1 MAIGTIKSA
10 DDLTAHIKRNGIV
23 RAQIGYTDHT
33 GQLRGKIIST
43 EKLLGGLKKGVAMTR
58 NLAAVDFGDIIFSIE
73 GLTLN
78 GGGFGDSLARIVP
91 ESCREIPWEPAESNL
106 FLLIEHCDEAA
117 AYDARVLAS
126 RMVEK
131 ANAMGFRPY
140 FSCEFEFRVFNE
152 TSKSAHE
159 KDFTGLELATPESNY
174 LGVLR
179 QSVWSEF
186 FNNLINDMEHIGIPI
201 EVAHWELAPGFAELV
216 MQYGEG
222 MRAADNAVLF
232 KTFAKASAQRRN
244 MLLSFMARY
253 DANSDGSSCHMHTS
267 LCDMDGNPV
276 FYDPEAEDTISEVMR
291 LFIGGMQRYV
301 PECILMMAPNIN
313 SYKRY
318 LPGLFAPVAAT
329 WGIDNR
335 TSGFR
340 AIVGQASA
348 QRLENRAPGADVNPY
363 LAFAAM
369 LGAGLRG
376 IEEKIKPT
384 QKSETNLYAEMDSI
398 PKALRFP
405 ETLKDAISLFKAS
418 SFAKETFGEEFVR
431 IFSDNREAHLA
442 DFNSAVTDWER
453 RRYLELT

>member
-1 MAIGTIKSA
+1 MTIDTITSA
-10 DDLTAHIKRNGIV
+10 DDLKHYIRDSGLARAH
-23 RAQIGYTDHT
+23 IGYTDHS
-33 GQLRGKIIST
+33 GQLRGKIVSA
-43 EKLLGGLKKGVAMTR
+43 EKLLGLDKGVAMTR

-78 GGGFGDSLARIVP
+78 GGGFGDNLARIVP

-126 RMVEK
+126 RMVEQ
-131 ANAMGFRPY
+131 AHEMGFRPY
-140 FSCEFEFRVFNE
+140 FACEFEFRVFNE
-152 TSKSAHE
+152 TSKSAHN
-159 KDFTGLELATPESNY
+159 KDFIDLELATPQSNY

-186 FNNLINDMEHIGIPI
+186 FSYLISDMEHMGIPI
-201 EVAHWELAPGFAELV
+201 EVAHWELAPGSAELV
-216 MQYGEG
+216 LRYEEG
-222 MRAADNAVLF
+222 MRAADNAVLM
-232 KTFAKASAQRRN
+232 KTFSKASAQRRD

-253 DANSDGSSCHMHTS
+253 DATSDGSSCHMHTS
-267 LCDMDGNPV
+267 LRDLNGKTV
-276 FYDPEAEDTISEVMR
+276 FHDPDADDTISETMQH
-291 LFIGGMQRYV
+291 FIGGMQRYV

-318 LPGLFAPVAAT
+318 LPDLFAPVAAT

-340 AIVGQASA
+340 AIVGSPES
-348 QRLENRAPGADVNPY
+348 QRVENRAPGADVNPY

-376 IEEKIKPT
+376 IADKIDAAE
-384 QKSETNLYAEMDSI
+384 KSETNLYAEMDSI
-398 PKALRFP
+398 PDALRFP
-405 ETLKDAISLFKAS
+405 ATLEEAIIRFKKS
-418 SFAKETFGEEFVR
+418 DFAKETFGEDFVR
-431 IFSDNREAHLA
+431 IFCANREAHLA
-442 DFNSAVTDWER
+442 DFRSTVTDWER